1 MTVGDMPFTYDGI
14 PPGAQRLGFTVGNVV
29 TISMTAEPATDQKQP
44 SKLDPQ
50 SGPSQQLAQE
60 KSQSPSIIDRLR
72 WTGFVGPTSKM

>member
-1 MTVGDMPFTYDGI
+1 MTVDYVAAISIGGI
-14 PPGAQRLGFTVGNVV
+14 PV
-29 TISMTAEPATDQKQP
+29 IDQKQS
-44 SKLDPQ
+44 SKLNPQ